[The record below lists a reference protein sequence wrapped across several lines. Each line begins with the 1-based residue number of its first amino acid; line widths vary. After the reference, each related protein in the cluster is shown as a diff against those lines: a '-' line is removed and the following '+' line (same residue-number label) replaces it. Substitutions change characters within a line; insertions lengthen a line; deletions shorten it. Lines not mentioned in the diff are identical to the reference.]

1 MLFKAFGVTVY
12 LLVFLAGI
20 QIPVLF
26 QRGRETG
33 VGKCGN
39 MYVREK
45 ERTVSCGECGG
56 REKGGM
62 E

>member
-1 MLFKAFGVTVY
+1 MLFKAFGVTVH
-12 LLVFLAGI
+12 LLVFLAGN
-20 QIPVLF
+20 
-26 QRGRETG
+26 GR

-39 MYVREK
+39 MYVRER

-56 REKGGM
+56 REKGGI